1 MESRM
6 AIQVIDNF
14 LEKEVFNNIKN
25 IILGDHFPWYYND
38 FMTRDPDNKFYFT
51 HTFYRN
57 PGVISDWFN
66 MWLPV
71 IEKLECKSI
80 IRIKANNY
88 CHVPKTEKN
97 EYHSDYPFKHKGCLF
112 YINNN
117 NGPTYF
123 KNKTVEAKA
132 NRAVLFDPSVPHAS
146 SLCDNRKRR
155 VTVNFN
161 YF

>member
-1 MESRM
+1 M
-6 AIQVIDNF
+6 AIQVIDDF
-14 LEKEVFNNIKN
+14 LDKEVFNNIKN
-25 IILGDHFPWYYND
+25 ILLGNNFPWYYND

-51 HTFYRN
+51 HTFYRE
-57 PGVISDWFN
+57 PGIVSDLFN

-71 IEKLECKSI
+71 IRKLECKSI

-88 CHVPKTEKN
+88 CPVHKAEKN
-97 EYHSDYPFKHKGCLF
+97 EFHIDYPFKHKGCLF

-123 KNKTVEAKA
+123 KNEIIEAKA
-132 NRAVLFDPSVPHAS
+132 NRVVLFDPSVPHAS

>member
-1 MESRM
+1 M
-6 AIQVIDNF
+6 AIQVVDNF

-25 IILGDHFPWYYND
+25 IILGDNFPWYYND

-51 HTFYRN
+51 HTFYRE

-88 CHVPKTEKN
+88 CHTHKAEKN
-97 EYHSDYPFKHKGCLF
+97 EYHSDYPFKD
-112 YINNN
+112 
-117 NGPTYF
+117 
-123 KNKTVEAKA
+123 KTVEAKA
-132 NRAVLFDPSVPHAS
+132 NRAVLFDPSVLHAS
-146 SLCDNRKRR
+146 SSCDNRKRR

>member
-1 MESRM
+1 M
-6 AIQVIDNF
+6 AIQIIDNF
-14 LEKEVFNNIKN
+14 LDKEVFNNIKN
-25 IILGDHFPWYYND
+25 IILGDNFPWYYND
-38 FMTRDPDNKFYFT
+38 FMTKDPDNKFYFT
-51 HTFYRN
+51 HTFYRE
-57 PGVISDWFN
+57 PGVISEWFN

-71 IEKLECKSI
+71 IQKLECKSI
-80 IRIKANNY
+80 MRIKANNY
-88 CHVPKTEKN
+88 CHIHKAEKN
-97 EYHSDYPFKHKGCLF
+97 EFHTDYPFKHKGCLF

-123 KNKTVEAKA
+123 KDKIVEAKA
-132 NRAVLFDPSVPHAS
+132 NRVVLFDPSVPHAS